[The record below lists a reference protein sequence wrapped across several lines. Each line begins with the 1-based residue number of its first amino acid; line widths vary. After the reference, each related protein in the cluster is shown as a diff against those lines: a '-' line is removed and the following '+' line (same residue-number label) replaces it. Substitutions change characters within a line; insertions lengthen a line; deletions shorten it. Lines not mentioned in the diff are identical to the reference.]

1 MAQHRVH
8 IDFGMGWELVD
19 PSIIRSVVTGL
30 GKLNVASLQVIGSDS
45 HMDLILQADD
55 MRAYSPFNRDGRMVP
70 GRMGRYQYRADS
82 SASWTTIWTGYLVDI
97 SWSRKFGELNTIQ
110 LKFYGN
116 LRWLSRNRFHHFFS
130 FGALDSETTAGPM
143 INTILNQI
151 QWSASKRAIDRGVSK
166 LNPYAIAL
174 SGRAGTPERRVN
186 PYEVLFQIA
195 SSETGY
201 LYGDRFDNIIF
212 EDRNRRVNEFS
223 TGDPYRFSSE
233 PADVARGA
241 IAFQNIGLTG
251 RYIDSVYNVFIAEHR
266 EFITTAVTNI
276 WDFVLDTAIA
286 VRPGTIYFDIDI
298 DSNSENKTDKDIELV
313 GQWISPLPFVHYEAF
328 EKPNGTGDNL
338 THVLNISIESFDQ
351 KKCRIKVI
359 ASGYC
364 NITKF
369 IIRGAPVAPRQNYQI
384 YEENQ
389 ASIGKYDRRPFNY
402 PAQVI
407 TDVEDARN
415 HVRWLLSVYDE
426 PQPLIT
432 LRIDGDQYPDAT
444 KWITI
449 GTLVQVKDVPSDIA
463 IDSNRYKYFYVEHEQ
478 HSVDVSNGR
487 HEITYRMADADRILP
502 AWKLGRSRL
511 DATTGVYY

>member
-8 IDFGMGWELVD
+8 IDFGSGWELVD
-19 PSIIRSVVTGL
+19 PRIIQSVVTGL

-45 HMDLILQADD
+45 EMNLILQVDD

-97 SWSRKFGELNTIQ
+97 SWSRKFGDLNLIH

-116 LRWLSRNRFHHFFS
+116 LRWLTRNRFHHFFS

-143 INTILNQI
+143 IHTILNQV

-174 SGRAGTPERRVN
+174 SGRGGTPQRRVN

-212 EDRNRRVNEFS
+212 EDRNRRINEFS
-223 TGDPYRFSSE
+223 SGDPYRFSSE
-233 PADVARGA
+233 PADVAAGA
-241 IAFQNIGLTG
+241 IAFQNIALTG

-266 EFITTAVTNI
+266 EFITTAVTNV
-276 WDFVLDTAIA
+276 WDWVLETPIYLQKGVQYFEANLYEDT
-286 VRPGTIYFDIDI
+286 
-298 DSNSENKTDKDIELV
+298 EQLLDKDIELV
-313 GQWISPLPFVHYEAF
+313 GQWNQPLPFVNYEAN
-328 EKPNGTGDNL
+328 ENRAGTGDDL
-338 THVLNISIESFDQ
+338 THRVRVETEGFDQ
-351 KKCRIKVI
+351 KRIRLKVTT
-359 ASGYC
+359 SGNVYL
-364 NITKF
+364 TKF
-369 IIRGAPVAPRQNYQI
+369 FISGAPVAPRQNYQI

-407 TDVEDARN
+407 TDVDDARN

-463 IDSNRYKYFYVEHEQ
+463 IGSNRYKYFYVEHEQ

-502 AWKLGRSRL
+502 AWKLNRSRL
-511 DATTGVYY
+511 EQTTGVYY